1 MLIINASR
9 TEYYNNFFMVYINH
23 KITKSHIRLSF
34 LDNHLEKLQK
44 NKQLSKIKEIL
55 NTSNFN

>member
-1 MLIINASR
+1 
-9 TEYYNNFFMVYINH
+9 MVYINH
-23 KITKSHIRLSF
+23 KITKSHIRLFF